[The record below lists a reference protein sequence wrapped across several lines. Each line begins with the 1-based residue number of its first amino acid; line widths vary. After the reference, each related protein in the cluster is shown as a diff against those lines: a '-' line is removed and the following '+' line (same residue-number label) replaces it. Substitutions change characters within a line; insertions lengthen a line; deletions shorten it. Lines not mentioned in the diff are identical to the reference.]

1 MNSNQLA
8 TTSVNPRL
16 ITSQPY
22 ESSQLNHF
30 FHQFYPDELTA
41 TGQYQPEHLEYHGQQ
56 QPRIHEETT
65 VSNPYHGDFVSDYER
80 VSHGIETMSVNPV
93 TNQYYSAYHNQPQ
106 QPPSMIAAQTSPKYI
121 REASENLIPS
131 TSETEERNQ
140 LTQEP
145 SKEKKKK
152 SSGSRTGS
160 GGSGIGGKKKGSRCK
175 LETEPDDGP
184 KKRRKSVTTL
194 QPPPEDDKSK
204 SKNVKSLVRQR
215 RASLPAL
222 SPESIQKKMVPT
234 ESIFNAP
241 NGVGVLFYPETT
253 QSEEDRPLSNLGTPT
268 ASPINEDNSSE
279 ETEPMYTKLKEPQI
293 KVTRSG
299 KRRLKWTTELSEL
312 FAKAVEKLGPGA
324 VPSAILEEMGV
335 QGLTRGN
342 ISSHLQKYRLE
353 ARQKQLQKQAEEEQQ
368 LQQQH
373 LLQLQFQQ
381 HLQHERVVKMV
392 YPPLAVPPTT
402 TAAHAPPSPTGAHL
416 HSSGSSSSLGAPA
429 MIRGGSAY
437 DVHDEYGTDNGDLHL
452 YLNSM
457 GSLSESRG
465 SGTNVDL
472 LFSSGGSTGAPML
485 STASYNLAQSTSSV
499 PSSPNSSGPASSKQH
514 APYASPY
521 MWVDPSSSTQVERH
535 YGGYHPA
542 TYSVP
547 YYCYGCSCGMSG
559 PGGSHHHPTGVPGSA
574 QQCFSSTES
583 PSTGMDLSNNN
594 VSSSNNSS
602 ANTAAINASTSG
614 GVEN

>member
-1 MNSNQLA
+1 
-8 TTSVNPRL
+8 
-16 ITSQPY
+16 
-22 ESSQLNHF
+22 
-30 FHQFYPDELTA
+30 
-41 TGQYQPEHLEYHGQQ
+41 
-56 QPRIHEETT
+56 
-65 VSNPYHGDFVSDYER
+65 
-80 VSHGIETMSVNPV
+80 
-93 TNQYYSAYHNQPQ
+93 
-106 QPPSMIAAQTSPKYI
+106 MIAVQTSPKYI

-140 LTQEP
+140 IVTQEP

-152 SSGSRTGS
+152 SSGSRTGGS
-160 GGSGIGGKKKGSRCK
+160 GGSGIGKKKGSRCK

-204 SKNVKSLVRQR
+204 SKNAKSLVRQR

-222 SPESIQKKMVPT
+222 SPESIQKKIVPT

-241 NGVGVLFYPETT
+241 NGVGVLFYPEST

-279 ETEPMYTKLKEPQI
+279 ETLEPMYTKLKEPQI

-392 YPPLAVPPTT
+392 YPPLAVPPPT
-402 TAAHAPPSPTGAHL
+402 TAAHAPPSPTGSHL
-416 HSSGSSSSLGAPA
+416 HSSGSSSSLGAPV

-499 PSSPNSSGPASSKQH
+499 PSSPNSSGTASSKTH
-514 APYASPY
+514 APAPYASPY
-521 MWVDPSSSTQVERH
+521 VWVDPSSSTQQQQQQQVDRH

-547 YYCYGCSCGMSG
+547 YYCYGCSCGMSA
-559 PGGSHHHPTGVPGSA
+559 PGSHHHPTAVPPGSVP
-574 QQCFSSTES
+574 QGFSSTEA
-583 PSTGMDLSNNN
+583 PSAGMDLSNSNN
-594 VSSSNNSS
+594 VSNSNNSS
-602 ANTAAINASTSG
+602 SNIAAAINASSSG